1 MRPLFFDR
9 IMPRRILITVLFLSS
24 FLQLEND
31 ALPTGKKLKGKT
43 SEATD
48 DNVVDLVCKSKG
60 SFEHLVN
67 LCWTGENEM
76 IAVGVNPVTLVEQLP
91 SSLKEKRFGVS

>member
-1 MRPLFFDR
+1 MWPLCSDR
-9 IMPRRILITVLFLSS
+9 NISKRLLITLFTLL
-24 FLQLEND
+24 LQLEND
-31 ALPTGKKLKGKT
+31 AVPTEKKSKGKKSVT
-43 SEATD
+43 TD
-48 DNVVDLVCKSKG
+48 DNVVDLVCKSRG

>member
-1 MRPLFFDR
+1 MA
-9 IMPRRILITVLFLSS
+9 T
-24 FLQLEND
+24 EKK
-31 ALPTGKKLKGKT
+31 AKGKK

-48 DNVVDLVCKSKG
+48 ENVVDLVCSSKG
-60 SFEHLVN
+60 SFEHLVH
-67 LCWTGENEM
+67 LCWMGECEL